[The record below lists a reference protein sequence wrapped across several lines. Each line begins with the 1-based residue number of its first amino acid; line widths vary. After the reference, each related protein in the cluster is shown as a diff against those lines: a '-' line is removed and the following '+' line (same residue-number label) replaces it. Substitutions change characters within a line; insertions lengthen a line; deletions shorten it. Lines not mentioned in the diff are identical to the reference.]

1 MHVSERIATWAPVAF
16 AAGVL
21 LAGGG
26 CGSTSSGPAPDMPEA
41 DRPAAAEPDPS
52 AVQPVPLPDL
62 AAGAASEELQDR
74 IGRQHAAVAAGGGE
88 VAAEPGALG
97 AAYGE
102 LGMLLLAGEYAAE
115 AETAFRNAR
124 ALAPRDRRWPYYLG
138 HVYRNLGDPRRA
150 AAAFEQARE
159 LEPNDLP
166 TLTWLAEMQLQADEP
181 SAARTMLE
189 FALALEPDSAA
200 VQYWLGR
207 AAVAR
212 EDYFRAIQHFEEAR
226 ALSPTSISI
235 NTALADAFRSI
246 GETGAAEVNL
256 QRLRLAE
263 RAGVA
268 LDAGIIVRPA
278 DPLLDDVEG
287 IVDSA
292 AVYERRGLRAFA
304 RADYRRAAA
313 HLRRGLE
320 LEPGNVA
327 LRQKLGTALA
337 VRGDAAGAQEQ
348 FEQVIQ
354 RAPDHA
360 QAHFSLGVLLE
371 ESVQPLQALAR
382 YTSAVRYDPGHA
394 EARMRLARLLR
405 LSERPDDAMAQYERV
420 MELDPAIFEAPFGYA
435 MVLVSSGRWA
445 EARDRLADDM
455 RRYPG
460 PPAFPIALARI
471 LAAAPD
477 DSVRDG
483 RRALEIMEQMPEEQ
497 QRVDLGE
504 TLAMAFAENGRY
516 REAADLQRE
525 AIAAAP
531 PELAERMAGNLAL
544 YEAGQPSRTPWREG
558 ELP

>member
-1 MHVSERIATWAPVAF
+1 MHVSERIATLAPVAF

-62 AAGAASEELQDR
+62 AVGAASEELQDH

-313 HLRRGLE
+313 QLRRGLE

-382 YTSAVRYDPGHA
+382 YTSAVRYNPGHA

-435 MVLVSSGRWA
+435 MVLVSSRRWA

-477 DSVRDG
+477 DRVRDG
-483 RRALEIMEQMPEEQ
+483 RRALEIMEQLPEEQ

-504 TLAMAFAENGRY
+504 TLAMALAENGRY
-516 REAADLQRE
+516 REAVDLQRE

-531 PELAERMAGNLAL
+531 PELAERMADNLAL

>member
-1 MHVSERIATWAPVAF
+1 MNRRTAAF
-16 AAGVL
+16 LSCALASAGI

-26 CGSTSSGPAPDMPEA
+26 CGSTSSGPAPDTPEA

-52 AVQPVPLPDL
+52 AVQRVPLPDL
-62 AAGAASEELQDR
+62 AAGAASQELQDR
-74 IGRQHAAVAAGGGE
+74 IRRQHAAVEAGGGE
-88 VAAEPGALG
+88 VAAEPGSLSE
-97 AAYGE
+97 AYGE
-102 LGMLLLAGEYAAE
+102 LGMLLLAGGHAAE

-124 ALAPRDRRWPYYLG
+124 ALAPRDRRWPYYIG
-138 HVYRNLGDPRRA
+138 HVFRTLGEPRRA
-150 AAAFEQARE
+150 AAAFEQARQI
-159 LEPNDLP
+159 EPNDVP
-166 TLTWLAEMQLQADEP
+166 TLTWLAEMRLEAGDP

-200 VQYWLGR
+200 VHYWLGR

-226 ALSPTSISI
+226 VLSPTAISI
-235 NTALADAFRSI
+235 NTALVDAFRSI
-246 GETGAAEVNL
+246 GETEAAEVNL

-268 LDAGIIVRPA
+268 LDAGIIVRPS
-278 DPLLDDVEG
+278 DPLLDEVEG
-287 IVDSA
+287 LVDSA

-304 RADYRRAAA
+304 RADYRRAVTQ
-313 HLRRGLE
+313 LRRGLE
-320 LEPGNVA
+320 LEPGNVE

-337 VRGDAAGAQEQ
+337 VRGDGAGAQEQ

-371 ESVQPLQALAR
+371 ERAEPLQALGR
-382 YTSAVRYDPGHA
+382 YTAAVRYDPGHA

-405 LSERPDDAMAQYERV
+405 MSERPDDAMAQYERV
-420 MELDPAIFEAPFGYA
+420 MEQDPAIFEAPFGHA

-445 EARDRLADDM
+445 EARDRLAEAM

-477 DSVRDG
+477 DRVRDG
-483 RRALEIMEQMPEEQ
+483 RRALEIMEQLPEEQ

-504 TLAMAFAENGRY
+504 TLAMALAENGRY
-516 REAADLQRE
+516 GEAADLQRE

-531 PELAERMAGNLAL
+531 PELAERMAENLAL
-544 YEAGQPSRTPWREG
+544 YEAGQPSRAPWREG

>member
-26 CGSTSSGPAPDMPEA
+26 CGSTPSGPAPDMPEA

-62 AAGAASEELQDR
+62 AAGDASEELQDR
-74 IGRQHAAVAAGGGE
+74 IRRQHAAVTAGGGE
-88 VAAEPGALG
+88 AAAEPGALG

-102 LGMLLLAGEYAAE
+102 LGMLLLAGGHAAE

-124 ALAPRDRRWPYYLG
+124 ALAPRDRRWPYYIG
-138 HVYRNLGDPRRA
+138 HVYRTIGEPRRA

-159 LEPNDLP
+159 LEPNDVP
-166 TLTWLAEMQLQADEP
+166 TLTWLAEMRLEAGDP

-226 ALSPTSISI
+226 ALSPTAISI

-246 GETGAAEVNL
+246 GETEAAEVNL

-278 DPLLDDVEG
+278 DPLLDEVEG

-313 HLRRGLE
+313 QLRRGLE
-320 LEPGNVA
+320 LEPGNVE

-371 ESVQPLQALAR
+371 ERAQPLQALGR
-382 YTSAVRYDPGHA
+382 YTAAVRYDPGHA

-516 REAADLQRE
+516 RDAADLQRE

>member
-1 MHVSERIATWAPVAF
+1 MNRRTAAF
-16 AAGVL
+16 LSCALASAGI

-26 CGSTSSGPAPDMPEA
+26 CGSTSNGPAPATREA

-62 AAGAASEELQDR
+62 AAGFGSDELQDR
-74 IGRQHAAVAAGGGE
+74 IRRQHAAVAAGGGGP
-88 VAAEPGALG
+88 ATEPGARG

-102 LGMLLLAGEYAAE
+102 LGMLLLAGGHAAE

-124 ALAPRDRRWPYYLG
+124 ALAPRDRRWPYYIG
-138 HVYRNLGDPRRA
+138 HVFRTLGEPRRA
-150 AAAFEQARE
+150 AAAFEQARR

-166 TLTWLAEMQLQADEP
+166 TLTWLAEMQLEADDP
-181 SAARTMLE
+181 TSARKMLE

-226 ALSPTSISI
+226 ALSPTAISI
-235 NTALADAFRSI
+235 NSALADAFRSI
-246 GETGAAEVNL
+246 GETEAAEVNL

-278 DPLLDDVEG
+278 DTLLDDLEG
-287 IVDSA
+287 LAGGA

-313 HLRRGLE
+313 QLRRGVE

-371 ESVQPLQALAR
+371 ERAEPLQALGR
-382 YTSAVRYDPGHA
+382 YTAAVRYDPGHA

-405 LSERPDDAMAQYERV
+405 MSERPDDALAQYERV
-420 MELDPAIFEAPFGYA
+420 MELDSDIFEAPFGYA

-445 EARDRLADDM
+445 DARDRLADDM

-477 DSVRDG
+477 ERVRDG
-483 RRALEIMEQMPEEQ
+483 RRALEIMEQLPEEQ

-504 TLAMAFAENGRY
+504 TLAMALAENGRY

-531 PELAERMAGNLAL
+531 PELAGRMAENLAL

>member
-1 MHVSERIATWAPVAF
+1 
-16 AAGVL
+16 
-21 LAGGG
+21 
-26 CGSTSSGPAPDMPEA
+26 MPEG

-337 VRGDAAGAQEQ
+337 VRGDVAGAQEQ

>member
-320 LEPGNVA
+320 LEPGNVE

-477 DSVRDG
+477 DRVRDG
-483 RRALEIMEQMPEEQ
+483 RRALEIMEQLPEEQ

-504 TLAMAFAENGRY
+504 TLAMALAENGRY

-531 PELAERMAGNLAL
+531 PELAERMAGNLAQ

>member
-1 MHVSERIATWAPVAF
+1 MNRRTATFLSCALVS
-16 AAGVL
+16 AGI

-26 CGSTSSGPAPDMPEA
+26 CGSTSSGPAPDTPEA

-62 AAGAASEELQDR
+62 AAGAASQELQDR
-74 IGRQHAAVAAGGGE
+74 IRRQHAAVEAGGGE
-88 VAAEPGALG
+88 VAAEPGSLSE
-97 AAYGE
+97 AYGE
-102 LGMLLLAGEYAAE
+102 LGMLLLAGGHAAE

-124 ALAPRDRRWPYYLG
+124 ALAPRDRRWPYYIG
-138 HVYRNLGDPRRA
+138 HVFRTMGEPRRA
-150 AAAFEQARE
+150 AAAFEQARQI
-159 LEPNDLP
+159 EPNDVP
-166 TLTWLAEMQLQADEP
+166 TLTWLAEMRLEAGDP

-226 ALSPTSISI
+226 VLSPTAISI
-235 NTALADAFRSI
+235 NTALVDAFRSI
-246 GETGAAEVNL
+246 GETEAAEVNL

-278 DPLLDDVEG
+278 DPLLDAVEG
-287 IVDSA
+287 LVDSA
-292 AVYERRGLRAFA
+292 AVYELRGLRAFA
-304 RADYRRAAA
+304 RADYRRAVTQ
-313 HLRRGLE
+313 LRRGLE
-320 LEPGNVA
+320 LEPGNVE

-337 VRGDAAGAQEQ
+337 VRGDATGAQEQ

-371 ESVQPLQALAR
+371 ERAEPLQALGR
-382 YTSAVRYDPGHA
+382 YTAAVRYDPGHA

-405 LSERPDDAMAQYERV
+405 MSERPADAMAQYERV
-420 MELDPAIFEAPFGYA
+420 MELDPAIFEAPFGHA
-435 MVLVSSGRWA
+435 MVLVSVGRWA
-445 EARDRLADDM
+445 EARNRLAEAM

-477 DSVRDG
+477 DRVRDG
-483 RRALEIMEQMPEEQ
+483 RRALEIMEQLPEEQ

-504 TLAMAFAENGRY
+504 TLAMALAENGRY
-516 REAADLQRE
+516 GEAADLQRE

-531 PELAERMAGNLAL
+531 PELAERMAENLAL
-544 YEAGQPSRTPWREG
+544 YEAGQPSRAPWREG